1 MEWFTTNEAAEA
13 LKISSTRVRQLVQKH
28 KSNKE
33 LVKSTKKKTRT
44 IYSVST
50 KFIEVCQTNRAN
62 FNDNLLKVG
71 EPIEQ
76 PNGTIIEVFTPK
88 QVDKYKTIIK
98 QHAELSDLV
107 PRYEAIKKELT
118 EIEERFKDHIADLR
132 NERNYLRKS
141 LDNQQEQFS
150 KLLQAVQQRNLI
162 EATEKGIKPNEN
174 D

>member
-13 LKISSTRVRQLVQKH
+13 LKITTTRVRQLVQKH

-44 IYSVST
+44 TYIVSD
-50 KFIEVCQTNRAN
+50 KFIEVCQTNRTT
-62 FNDNLLKVG
+62 FTDKFKNDDDVLKL
-71 EPIEQ
+71 
-76 PNGTIIEVFTPK
+76 PNGRIVASFSEDEYNHLDKVIFEEHPK
-88 QVDKYKTIIK
+88 IL
-98 QHAELSDLV
+98 AEYQKV
-107 PRYEAIKKELT
+107 KKELE
-118 EIEERFKDHIADLR
+118 EIEVRFKDHIADLR

>member
-76 PNGTIIEVFTPK
+76 PNGTIIEVFTAEQYEQFEK
-88 QVDKYKTIIK
+88 QLKDYHT
-98 QHAELSDLV
+98 
-107 PRYEAIKKELT
+107 IKKELE
-118 EIEERFKDHIADLR
+118 EIEVRFKEHIADLR

>member
-76 PNGTIIEVFTPK
+76 PNGTIIEVFTAEQYEQFEK
-88 QVDKYKTIIK
+88 QLKDYHT
-98 QHAELSDLV
+98 
-107 PRYEAIKKELT
+107 IKKELE
-118 EIEERFKDHIADLR
+118 EIEVRFKEHIADLR

-174 D
+174 A

>member
-76 PNGTIIEVFTPK
+76 PNGTIIEVFTAEQYEQFEK
-88 QVDKYKTIIK
+88 QLKDYHT
-98 QHAELSDLV
+98 
-107 PRYEAIKKELT
+107 IKKELE
-118 EIEERFKDHIADLR
+118 EIEVRFKEHIADLR

-162 EATEKGIKPNEN
+162 EATEKGIKPNN
-174 D
+174 DD

>member
-76 PNGTIIEVFTPK
+76 PNGTIIEVFTAEQYDQFEK
-88 QVDKYKTIIK
+88 QLKDYHT
-98 QHAELSDLV
+98 
-107 PRYEAIKKELT
+107 IKKELE
-118 EIEERFKDHIADLR
+118 EIEVRFKEHIADLR
-132 NERNYLRKS
+132 NERNYLR
-141 LDNQQEQFS
+141 NH
-150 KLLQAVQQRNLI
+150 
-162 EATEKGIKPNEN
+162 
-174 D
+174 

>member
-13 LKISSTRVRQLVQKH
+13 LKITTTRVRQLVQKH

-76 PNGTIIEVFTPK
+76 PNGTIIEVFTAEQYEQFEK
-88 QVDKYKTIIK
+88 QLKDYHT
-98 QHAELSDLV
+98 
-107 PRYEAIKKELT
+107 IKKELE
-118 EIEERFKDHIADLR
+118 EIEVRFKEHIADLR

>member
-13 LKISSTRVRQLVQKH
+13 LKITTTRVRQLVQKH

-76 PNGTIIEVFTPK
+76 PNGTIIEVFTAEQYDQFEK
-88 QVDKYKTIIK
+88 QLKDYHT
-98 QHAELSDLV
+98 
-107 PRYEAIKKELT
+107 IKKELE
-118 EIEERFKDHIADLR
+118 EIEVRFKEHIADLR

-162 EATEKGIKPNEN
+162 EATEKGIKPNN
-174 D
+174 DD